1 MLLGLYNKV
10 RIYHWL
16 RVTREIYLRCLM
28 TTTPAATTK
37 TKGWWW
43 RTQAS
48 HKTDGL
54 GVASCDVSILSETF
68 TNIPNDHRW
77 FWGFA
82 HVGKIS
88 ALTSFTIPVAL
99 SCLYIVPLIIKNPLW
114 SGHDSPQ
121 LVLHCYSRRRP
132 YAKRPYQH
140 DFLAAK
146 YPNSIKLV
154 IDLEPLMVW

>member
-1 MLLGLYNKV
+1 MFLGLYNKV

-16 RVTREIYLRCLM
+16 RVTKEICLLCLM

-43 RTQAS
+43 RTAQAS

-54 GVASCDVSILSETF
+54 RVVSCDVSIHSETF
-68 TNIPNDHRW
+68 TYAKWPSVVLGLPMLEKYQHW
-77 FWGFA
+77 TVSLPA
-82 HVGKIS
+82 
-88 ALTSFTIPVAL
+88 AL

-114 SGHDSPQ
+114 SGHNSPQ
-121 LVLHCYSRRRP
+121 LVLHCYSRKRP
-132 YAKRPYQH
+132 HAKRPYQH
-140 DFLAAK
+140 DFLAAR

-154 IDLEPLMVW
+154 IYL